1 MQIEVTDIKFRKL
14 FDTEPLK
21 AVCSITLNE
30 AIAIHDI
37 KLVRAGNR
45 TILVMPSRKRAD
57 GEFVDIIHPINSQSR
72 RIIEEAVVNE
82 YDRLRENTKLSS
94 EF

>member
-1 MQIEVTDIKFRKL
+1 MQLEVTDVKFRKI

-21 AVCSITLNE
+21 AICSVTLNE

-37 KLVRAGNR
+37 KLVRARER

-57 GEFVDIIHPINSQSR
+57 GEFVDIIHPINSKSR
-72 RIIEEAVVNE
+72 RVIEEAVVNE
-82 YDRLRENTKLSS
+82 YERLCEQEKLSAK
-94 EF
+94 F

>member
-14 FDTEPLK
+14 FETEPLK

-72 RIIEEAVVNE
+72 RVIEEAVVNE
-82 YDRLRENTKLSS
+82 YNRLCENTKLSS